1 MSGRGGW
8 RGLALA
14 SILITVLVGGC
25 ASESGQ
31 QAGEHHSGDWP
42 KVLQEF
48 TEGLYQREPTF
59 AVGQGR
65 HEFDGRLPDWSAGAV
80 KEQISWLHRERDRAA
95 SFTDL
100 TDRERF
106 EQQYLLSVID
116 GNLFWL
122 EEVRE
127 PFTNPGYYLNG
138 GLDPATYLTRP
149 YAPPEQRMRAFIA
162 YARAVPKA
170 AEQIRANLRQPL
182 PRSFIKY
189 GIDGF
194 GGFPAFYRTDV
205 PKVFAQV
212 GDPSLH
218 QQLTE
223 AIEPAAQAMQ
233 RLADWLH
240 TQEAGATDD
249 FALGPRRFADMLR
262 LTEGVTTPL
271 EELERVGREDLARN
285 VESLKQAC
293 AAYRPGAS
301 VADCIAAMS
310 RDKPAG
316 GVVAGATEQ
325 LTVLRQFVAD
335 KDLVSIPGT
344 EQASVA
350 EAPPYQRSNSAYIDI
365 PGPYDKG
372 MPSVYYISPPDPSWP
387 KEEQQAYI
395 PGRAD
400 LMFTSAHEVWP
411 GHFLQFLHA
420 NRSPFQFGQQFV
432 GYAYAEGWAHYV
444 EEMMWDAGFGN
455 GDPELHIG
463 QLTNA
468 LLRNVRFVCAIG
480 MHTRGMT
487 QADCEKMFREQA
499 FVDPGNARQQAAR
512 GTYDPAYLNYTL
524 GKLMIRKLRDDWT
537 ATRGGRAAWKQFHD
551 AFLSYGGPPIPL
563 VRQQM
568 LGADAGT
575 GKDLF

>member
-1 MSGRGGW
+1 MLR
-8 RGLALA
+8 
-14 SILITVLVGGC
+14 
-25 ASESGQ
+25 
-31 QAGEHHSGDWP
+31 
-42 KVLQEF
+42 EF
-48 TEGLYQREPTF
+48 TEGLFQREPTF

-65 HEFDGRLPDWSAGAV
+65 HEFDGKLPDWSPEAINQ
-80 KEQISWLHRERDRAA
+80 QITWLHQQRDKAA
-95 SFTDL
+95 GFTDL
-100 TDRERF
+100 TDQQRF
-106 EQQYLLSVID
+106 EQQYLFAVID
-116 GNLFWL
+116 GNLFWM
-122 EEVRE
+122 EEARE
-127 PFTNPGYYLNG
+127 PFTNPSYYLG
-138 GLDPATYLTRP
+138 SLDPATYLTRP
-149 YAPPEQRMRAFIA
+149 YAPLEQRMRAFIS

-170 AEQIRANLRQPL
+170 AEEIRANLKQPL
-182 PRSFIKY
+182 PRSFIQY

-194 GGFPAFYRTDV
+194 GGFPAFYRGEV

-212 GDPSLH
+212 DDPGLK

-223 AIEPAAQAMQ
+223 VIEPAAQAMQ
-233 RLADWLH
+233 GLADWLKSR
-240 TQEAGATDD
+240 EASATED
-249 FALGPRRFADMLR
+249 FALGPARFADMLR

-271 EELERVGREDLARN
+271 DELERVGRDDLARN
-285 VESLKQAC
+285 VEALKQAC

-301 VADCIAAMS
+301 ITECIAQMNK
-310 RDKPAG
+310 DKPAG

-325 LTVLRQFVAD
+325 LGVLRQFVVD
-335 KDLVSIPGT
+335 KDLVTIPGP
-344 EQASVA
+344 ERASVA

-372 MPSVYYISPPDPSWP
+372 MPSVYYISPPDPTWP
-387 KEEQQAYI
+387 KPDQEAYI
-395 PGRAD
+395 PGKAD

-420 NRSPFQFGQQFV
+420 NRSSFQFGQLFV

-480 MHTRGMT
+480 MHTKGMT

-537 ATRGGRAAWKQFHD
+537 ASRGGRAAWKQFHD

-568 LGADAGT
+568 LGAKAGT
-575 GKDLF
+575 DLF